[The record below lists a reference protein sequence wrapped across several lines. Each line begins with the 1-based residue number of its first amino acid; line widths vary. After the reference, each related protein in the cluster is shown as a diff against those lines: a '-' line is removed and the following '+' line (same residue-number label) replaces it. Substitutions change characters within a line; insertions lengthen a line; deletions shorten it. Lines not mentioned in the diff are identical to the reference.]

1 MDPLSVTAS
10 IVAIVG
16 AGSSLASGLRSI
28 YALKDAPDE
37 LLQLNEELFHV
48 QLLVS
53 AIQESCRQ
61 RGDRVSAEDQCDKLI
76 FMTLKRSRDKVLDV
90 EKLIAYD
97 LTKVTANG
105 DKLDKAAWL
114 RAPSKVRRAKERLL
128 EVRIAL
134 TGILNV

>member
-61 RGDRVSAEDQCDKLI
+61 RGNRVSAEDQCDEFI

-90 EKLIAYD
+90 EKLIVYG
-97 LTKVTANG
+97 LTKVTAMLISLTRRLG
-105 DKLDKAAWL
+105 CEH
-114 RAPSKVRRAKERLL
+114 RARFRERRSVYVK
-128 EVRIAL
+128 
-134 TGILNV
+134 